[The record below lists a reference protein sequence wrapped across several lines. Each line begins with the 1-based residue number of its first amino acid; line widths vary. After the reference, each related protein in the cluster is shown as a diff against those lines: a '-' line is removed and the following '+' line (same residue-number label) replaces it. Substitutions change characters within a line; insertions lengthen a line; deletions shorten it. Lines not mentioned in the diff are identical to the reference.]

1 MLVRPTAT
9 TDLTGSRAESSL
21 APALGMAGATAG
33 TVAEGGATVGAAGV
47 VGATTDEQASPD
59 AAMLAASEVTRSV
72 AAADSTGLRVEVSTV
87 EADSMAA
94 VADFTAVAAT
104 AAVVAADTGNRT

>member
-1 MLVRPTAT
+1 M
-9 TDLTGSRAESSL
+9 
-21 APALGMAGATAG
+21 APALGMAGAADGATAG
-33 TVAEGGATVGAAGV
+33 TVGAGGATVAEAGV
-47 VGATTDEQASPD
+47 VGGTTDEQASPD
-59 AAMLAASEVTRSV
+59 VAMLAASEVTRTT

-94 VADFTAVAAT
+94 VEADSTVEAAAT